1 MSCIRLIVG
10 VPSSTRKN
18 QAPSKIFIHYIL
30 LLLLL
35 TTNIDRVGISRVS
48 TCMQFP
54 RYSLSYLIRNHP
66 RPVCNFGITEPILHT
81 QSILGR
87 FRDHN
92 QSSIGLLLQVTDL
105 DQLRDHIADLCRLEF
120 AADVLLKSAYLRW
133 LPSHIPAAD
142 IAF

>member
-1 MSCIRLIVG
+1 
-10 VPSSTRKN
+10 
-18 QAPSKIFIHYIL
+18 
-30 LLLLL
+30 
-35 TTNIDRVGISRVS
+35 
-48 TCMQFP
+48 MQFP

-105 DQLRDHIADLCRLEF
+105 EQLRDHFPYLCRLEL
-120 AADVLLKSAYLRW
+120 AANVLLKGARRCGLTNQV
-133 LPSHIPAAD
+133 PATD
-142 IAF
+142 IAN